1 MPSVDSGTL
10 GCVDD
15 ERLLKIFQ
23 KYCSFGQRHGASQ
36 ELFGSPASRR
46 SSGASIHGATSA
58 LTIPMMDGS
67 KWAKLAREA
76 GLIDNKKVDLTEID
90 IIFNRVKDRN
100 ERKISF
106 LQFRTALRLVGE
118 KRYNVDTVDQTL
130 TGDEAETA
138 ICEIVHKLDG
148 PQITAGS
155 TKPESS
161 PIIDRLMEAPPNYIS
176 KTPKDDVKSWK
187 DGLRSSLPSSPASR
201 KSSVIGMEPNLHE
214 KSPSKHVA

>member
-1 MPSVDSGTL
+1 MPSVDSGTV

-23 KYCSFGQRHGASQ
+23 KYCSFGQRYGASQ
-36 ELFGSPASRR
+36 ELLGSPASRR
-46 SSGASIHGATSA
+46 SNGASSA
-58 LTIPMMDGS
+58 LTSPMMDGS

-76 GLIDNKKVDLTEID
+76 GLIDNQKVDLTEID

-138 ICEIVHKLDG
+138 ICEMVHKLDG

-161 PIIDRLMEAPPNYIS
+161 PIIERLMEAPPNYIS
-176 KTPKDDVKSWK
+176 KTPKDDVKPWK

-201 KSSVIGMEPNLHE
+201 KSSSIGMQPNLSE